1 MRPKNSYVVRNG
13 TVVFPDRGEIEADI
27 AVREGRIA
35 AICEPGTNVLSD
47 AETIDAKGCF
57 VFPGFIDAH
66 VHFGFAEPIVEYST
80 ETIYAAHGGVS
91 TIAAYLLNND
101 SYVNIFADQKKECE
115 ARSYI
120 DFAFHFCAAGES
132 HIEEIGRYVR
142 EYGVNSF
149 KYFMN
154 FKGEE
159 GRYMGLDG
167 TDDGFLHDLLLEAAS
182 LERVIIVIHPE
193 NIELVNRL
201 RPRFQMG
208 GRDGL
213 KDYCLSKPP
222 ITEAESMVRAM
233 YFAEH
238 AGCTIYFPHLS
249 CDLGLVEARRY
260 RERYDRIYLETC
272 PHYLTHT
279 MDADIGSI
287 GRANPPLRSQADVDA
302 LWQGLA
308 DGTIEVIA
316 SDHVPRKRATKEKGI
331 WQATQG
337 FPGTATILPVLLSEG
352 YHKDRLSLQRIAKVF
367 SQNPARIFGMDERKG
382 NIFVGADADL
392 TIVDLDRVR
401 EVVPDELGS
410 YSDYSLY
417 EGWKMRG
424 WPVLTMV
431 RGVVVM
437 RDGEITGPAG
447 HGKYLARPLTV

>member
-1 MRPKNSYVVRNG
+1 MGTKNSYVVRNG
-13 TVVFPDRGEIEADI
+13 TVVFPERGEIAADI

-35 AICEPGTNVLSD
+35 AICEPGTDVLSD

-66 VHFGFAEPIVEYST
+66 VHFGMAEPPEEYAS

-91 TIAAYLLNND
+91 TIAAYLLHNE
-101 SYVNIFADQKKECE
+101 SYVDFFADQKKECE
-115 ARSYI
+115 ARSYV
-120 DFAFHFCAAGES
+120 DFAFHFGAAGET
-132 HIEEIGRYVR
+132 HLEEIGRYVR
-142 EYGVNSF
+142 EFGVNSF

-154 FKGEE
+154 FKGEA

-167 TDDGFLHDLLLEAAS
+167 TDDGFLHALLHEAAA
-182 LERVIIVIHPE
+182 LDGVTVVIHPE

-201 RPRFQMG
+201 RPQFQTE

-222 ITEAESMVRAM
+222 ITEAENTVRAM

-238 AGCTIYFPHLS
+238 AGCTIYLPHVS
-249 CDLGLVEARRY
+249 CDLALVEARRY
-260 RERYDRIYLETC
+260 RERYDRIHVETC
-272 PHYLTHT
+272 THYLTHT
-279 MDADIGSI
+279 MDSDVGSI

-302 LWQGLA
+302 LWRGLA
-308 DGTIEVIA
+308 DGTIEVVG
-316 SDHVPRKRATKEKGI
+316 SDHVPRKRSTKEKGI
-331 WQATQG
+331 WQASQG
-337 FPGTATILPVLLSEG
+337 FPGTATVLPVLLSEG
-352 YHKDRLSLQRIAKVF
+352 YHKGRLSLQRIAETF
-367 SQNPARIFGMDERKG
+367 SHNPARIFGMSARKG
-382 NIFVGADADL
+382 GIFVGADADL

-447 HGKYLARPLTV
+447 HGEYLARPLTV